1 LEVDEEDVK
10 PKEELP
16 LEVLEGGNVK
26 DVEDVVE
33 EDEVPKVAQLVD
45 GGCDEK
51 PPVWK
56 PVWNEEEPP
65 WKAPKSF

>member
-1 LEVDEEDVK
+1 MDEEDEVK
-10 PKEELP
+10 PKGELP

-33 EDEVPKVAQLVD
+33 EVPKVAQLLD
-45 GGCDEK
+45 CGCCEK
-51 PPVWK
+51 P